1 MQAAQLTGVDVLT
14 RGEVLES
21 ALQARDYLVTNGVPA
36 LLAAKDPRLWGRR
49 AVDHS
54 RLGWLDLPR
63 TSHELLSQVDGLV
76 SETRYSGLDNVVLIA
91 MGAEALAAQTIVEDA
106 GGGAALTIVDGTPP
120 LAGVL
125 DPERLDRTFIVMSS
139 KRGAALETE
148 ACRRIIEQALRDHGL
163 SEPEIAHRF
172 LVITDHGSPLDA
184 FARERGY
191 RVGLTDPYLPGHY
204 GALSAYG
211 VVPAVLAGA
220 EVRPLLDE
228 AAGVLPY
235 LAKEE
240 ANPGLLLGAIL
251 GGCALGGPHGVPR
264 DKVVIHTSS
273 RPLNGWLRQ
282 LIAAATGKRGRGVL
296 PLDETGWRLPDPGH
310 DLHGIA
316 LNPRSPATAG
326 ADTSVFGPLG
336 AQFLLWD
343 YAAAAAAWLIGVNP
357 FDGPE
362 EYVTEVE
369 NDAAGMLSTGPPLPS
384 GEPTFVDDTIEV
396 YVDPAIGHFGGPNL
410 RDVMEGIVRSVP
422 VNGYLSVVSYLSG
435 RQVLA
440 EGFTQQLAERIRRPV
455 SFESGPS
462 ALQGTASYHKDGPR
476 TGVFLVVTGDAEE
489 DTPVPDQTYTLGTLR
504 LARALADVRAL
515 RRRRLPVVWL
525 HLRDPVA
532 GTARLTEAV

>member
-21 ALQARDYLVTNGVPA
+21 ALQARDYLVANGVPA
-36 LLAAKDPRLWGRR
+36 GLAAKDPRLWGRR

-63 TSHELLSQVDGLV
+63 TSNELLSQVDGLV
-76 SETRYSGLDNVVLIA
+76 SEIRYSGLDNVVLIA
-91 MGAEALAAQTIVEDA
+91 MGAEALAAQTIVEDV

-120 LAGVL
+120 LTDVL

-148 ACRRIIEQALRDHGL
+148 ACRRILEQALRDHGL

-172 LVITDHGSPLDA
+172 LVITDHGSPLDG

-211 VVPAVLAGA
+211 VVPAVVAGA
-220 EVRPLLDE
+220 EVGPLLDE

-235 LAKEE
+235 LAREE

-251 GGCALGGPHGVPR
+251 GGCALGGPQGVPR

-273 RPLNGWLRQ
+273 RPLGGWLRQ
-282 LIAAATGKRGRGVL
+282 QVAAATGKRGRGIL
-296 PLDETGWRLPDPGH
+296 PLDDTGWRLPDPGH

-343 YAAAAAAWLIGVNP
+343 YAVAAAAWLIGVNP

-362 EYVTEVE
+362 EYITEVE

-384 GEPTFVDDTIEV
+384 GEPTFVDDMIEV

-410 RDVMEGIVRSVP
+410 RDVIEGIVRSVP

-435 RQVLA
+435 RQTLA

-455 SFESGPS
+455 SFESGS
-462 ALQGTASYHKDGPR
+462 GALQGTASYHKDGPR
-476 TGVFLVVTGDAEE
+476 TGVFLVVTADDEE
-489 DTPVPDQTYTLGTLR
+489 DTPVPDQSYTLGALR

-525 HLRDPVA
+525 HLRDPAA